1 MLVSTTSKAASK
13 LPAEEQPLA
22 SQSVM
27 LVDVDTGK
35 TLYSDAPELITPIAS
50 VSKLMTAL
58 VVLDAGLPL
67 SERITVDVSQS
78 PIMQNVISRIRIGST
93 LTRKEALSLA
103 LMASENRAATTLAH
117 HYPGGFNAFVA
128 AMNAKAKQLGMYN
141 SHFEEPT
148 GLSSHNVST
157 AADLVKLVLEI
168 RKYPIIGKL
177 SKASNRSVTFHK
189 PRYSMAFYNTNPL
202 VNRRSW
208 HIELTKTGYTDDA
221 GHCLVMLTRMG
232 HHKVVFVALDSFG
245 KYTHIADATRLK
257 RWIAKGKVS
266 KVPDDAMEYKRQK
279 RAAREALNGPQDNLL
294 AIP

>member
-1 MLVSTTSKAASK
+1 
-13 LPAEEQPLA
+13 
-22 SQSVM
+22 M
-27 LVDVDTGK
+27 LVDVDTGE
-35 TLYSDAPELITPIAS
+35 TLYADAPELITPIAS

-67 SERITVDVSQS
+67 NERITVDVSQS

-93 LTRKEALSLA
+93 LTRKEALALA

-128 AMNAKAKQLGMYN
+128 AMNAKAKQLGMLS

-148 GLSSHNVST
+148 GLSSHNIST

-177 SKASNRSVTFHK
+177 SKASSRSVTFHK

-202 VNRRSW
+202 VNRHSW

-232 HHKVVFVALDSFG
+232 QHKVVFVALDSHG

-266 KVPDDAMEYKRQK
+266 KVPDEAMEYKLQK